1 MVKIDNFNIKKLLR
15 SIKRKKRTWFDDDF
29 EDYKKEFEEHKKNS
43 DKYIE
48 DQNVLLIVQV
58 NGKVRDKI
66 NASAGILQKE
76 AEESKGVKGKDI
88 NYYTTALIKALNEVE
103 EEGKSLENLI
113 DPLNKEIEKLAL
125 QEQELYRK
133 IKEKHFNLTDEQ
145 IIESV
150 KNRLI
155 KENLS

>member
-1 MVKIDNFNIKKLLR
+1 MIDEFFLQNAVTIRRTYLKLSSNMDLYQ
-15 SIKRKKRTWFDDDF
+15 RKAQ
-29 EDYKKEFEEHKKNS
+29 EVS
-43 DKYIE
+43 DKLDETIQKIE
-48 DQNVLLIVQV
+48 AI
-58 NGKVRDKI
+58 
-66 NASAGILQKE
+66 QKE
-76 AEESKGVKGKDI
+76 AEESKGTKGKDI